1 MNRLNF
7 EPALIL
13 ELTKIRLR
21 TEVLTF
27 HKQAQL
33 TGKNHINNR

>member
-1 MNRLNF
+1 MNRFNL

-13 ELTKIRLR
+13 ELTKIRSR
-21 TEVLTF
+21 IEVLTI